1 MENMEKIYTKNG
13 VKQKMVRN
21 SGFLSLYWSL
31 GGRGRAG
38 RRFLEKKKKIK
49 QDSSQSDDVLVT
61 IMD

>member
-21 SGFLSLYWSL
+21 SGFLSL